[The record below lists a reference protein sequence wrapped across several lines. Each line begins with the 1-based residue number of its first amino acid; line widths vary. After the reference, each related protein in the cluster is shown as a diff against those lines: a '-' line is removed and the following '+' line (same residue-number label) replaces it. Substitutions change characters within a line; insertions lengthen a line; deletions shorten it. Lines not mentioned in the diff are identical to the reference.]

1 MRIALIG
8 QSAFGEAVLRAL
20 AENGADDIV
29 GVFCPPDREGRP
41 VDPIKSAAGELDVD
55 VYQPRRMR
63 SARAIREFRSLDADL
78 CVMAFVTD
86 FVASEI
92 LEAPRLGTIQY
103 HPSVLPRHRGPSS
116 INWPIIF
123 GETETGLTIFWP
135 DDGLD
140 TGPILLQKH
149 VPIAPDDTLGS
160 LYFQQLFPLGVEA
173 MVESVELVRRGEAPR
188 IVQDESQATY
198 EGWCKDEDA
207 RIDWEKPAGQIY
219 NLIRGSNPRPGA
231 HTTHRGETLRLFD
244 SEMLATGPEAEPGT
258 VTAVTDDGIEV
269 AAKGGRI
276 RVKRVQAKGQRK
288 TRAAEW
294 SAGAGLRAGDLL
306 GR

>member
-20 AENGADDIV
+20 AQCGKDEIV

-41 VDPIKSAAGELDVD
+41 VDPIKSAAGELDVA

-103 HPSVLPRHRGPSS
+103 HPSLLPKHRGPSS

-149 VPIAPDDTLGS
+149 VPIGPDDTLGS
-160 LYFQQLFPLGVEA
+160 LYFNHLFPLGVEA
-173 MVESVELVRRGEAPR
+173 IVESVELVRRGEAPR

-198 EGWCKDEDA
+198 EGWCTDEDA
-207 RIDWEKPAGQIY
+207 QIDWEKPVDQVY
-219 NLIRGSNPRPGA
+219 NLVRGSNPRPGA
-231 HTTHRGETLRLFD
+231 HTTHRGGMLRLFD
-244 SEMLATGPEAEPGT
+244 SESLPAGQEVAPGT
-258 VTAVTDDGIEV
+258 VTSITDDGIEV
-269 AAKGGRI
+269 AATGGRI

-288 TRAAEW
+288 TAAAEW
-294 SAGAGLRAGDLL
+294 SAGAGLRPGDLL
-306 GR
+306 GS